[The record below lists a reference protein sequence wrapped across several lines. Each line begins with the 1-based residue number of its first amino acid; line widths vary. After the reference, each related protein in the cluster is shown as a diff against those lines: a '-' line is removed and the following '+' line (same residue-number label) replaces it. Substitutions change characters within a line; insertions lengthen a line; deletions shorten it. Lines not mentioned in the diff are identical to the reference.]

1 MAIEILIDELLAQ
14 QGRTAYWLSMESGV
28 GHTSIWKLRHGKNKN
43 LNLDHLE
50 RICRTLDC
58 QPGDLLVMTDRK
70 PQSKR
75 KAKGK

>member
-1 MAIEILIDELLAQ
+1 MAIEIRIDELLAQ
-14 QGRTAYWLSMESGV
+14 QERTAYWLSKESGV
-28 GHTSIWKLRHGKNKN
+28 GHTSIWKLRHRKNKN

-50 RICRTLDC
+50 RICRALDC
-58 QPGDLLVMTDRK
+58 QPGDLIVLTESK